1 MSDIATLDQELNQM
15 VLDGQAMEAFEKFYS
30 EDVIMQENSNAPVV
44 GKDANRQREI
54 EFFASIE
61 DFHGAGVIGAGTSG
75 DRAYSEWWMDVTF
88 KGAGR
93 VKMEQVAARVW
104 KDGLVTSERFYYNA
118 G

>member
-30 EDVIMQENSNAPVV
+30 ENVIMQENSNEPVV
-44 GKDANRQREI
+44 GKDANRTREE
-54 EFFASIE
+54 EFFASVE
-61 DFHGAGVIGAGTSG
+61 EFHGAGVVGAAAAG
-75 DRAYSEWWMDVTF
+75 DRSYSEWWMDVTL

-104 KDGLVTSERFYYNA
+104 KDGLVVSERFYYNA